1 MKTKFPFLAPLFSAA
16 LLVLAF
22 VHPGEGADQVVTNL
36 GDTGLASQLRQKLN
50 ACQSGSSPGGTI
62 TFSVAGKITLDA
74 NQGPLPTITTNV
86 TINGGAAI
94 EISGNDATRIFNVA
108 TGATL
113 TLKNIMLSHA
123 SAASGDGGAIASTG
137 TVNAENTQF
146 LYNKTSPSW
155 SGSAILCWGPLT
167 ITNCEFAF
175 NSGGGG
181 AVKPRSSGAIT
192 IITGSNF
199 HDNSSTESAGG
210 GYGGA
215 IQVFDGPAIT
225 ITNSTFTN
233 NKAGAN
239 GGAIYVS
246 TNSTLTVA
254 GSVFS
259 ANTAPSGGAIDNA
272 GTTTLTNTT
281 LTTNGDNGVTF
292 GGAINTE
299 SNSTLN

>member
-1 MKTKFPFLAPLFSAA
+1 G
-16 LLVLAF
+16 
-22 VHPGEGADQVVTNL
+22 PGVTV
-36 GDTGLASQLRQKLN
+36 
-50 ACQSGSSPGGTI
+50 
-62 TFSVAGKITLDA
+62 TFIVSGKITLDA
-74 NQGPLPTITTNV
+74 SKGLLPIITTNA

-94 EISGNDATRIFNVA
+94 EISGNDATRIFSVA
-108 TGATL
+108 TRATL
-113 TLKNIMLSHA
+113 TLENITLSHA

-192 IITGSNF
+192 IITGGNF

-215 IQVFDGPAIT
+215 IQVFDGP
-225 ITNSTFTN
+225 S
-233 NKAGAN
+233 
-239 GGAIYVS
+239 V
-246 TNSTLTVA
+246 TLKIGRA
-254 GSVFS
+254 SCR
-259 ANTAPSGGAIDNA
+259 
-272 GTTTLTNTT
+272 
-281 LTTNGDNGVTF
+281 
-292 GGAINTE
+292 
-299 SNSTLN
+299 